1 MPSPRPGGEYEPVG
15 IHHASRRHGS
25 RVAVLSAPG
34 AGKLMR
40 RIALTLVLWLCSAVV
55 VQGQG
60 SPAKVPVVGWLS
72 PATTQSYS
80 QALPG
85 NPGLH
90 QLRRALAKYGL
101 IDGENIHIDMRLA
114 EGNLDRLP
122 VLAQGLVRDGA
133 TVILAFGEPA
143 GRAVQ
148 AATKTLPVV
157 CAGDDMVNSGLAA
170 SLAKPGSNITGV
182 SILATELDAKKIE
195 VLKELL
201 PDAKR
206 FGVINDPATS
216 GPDRPR
222 AMAEIA
228 RRLGIEL
235 QTIDVRSPHDLELAF
250 QALRTARVE
259 GVNVVASALLTSF
272 RRQLGE
278 FSLAAKIPAICQFRN
293 AVEAG
298 CLASYGIALEDI
310 YALSANQIDKLL
322 KGAKPA
328 DLPVQQPTKFQ
339 LVINVRAAKTLG
351 VNISP
356 TLLARAD
363 EIIE

>member
-1 MPSPRPGGEYEPVG
+1 
-15 IHHASRRHGS
+15 
-25 RVAVLSAPG
+25 
-34 AGKLMR
+34 MR

-182 SILATELDAKKIE
+182 SILATELDAKKS
-195 VLKELL
+195 
-201 PDAKR
+201 R
-206 FGVINDPATS
+206 F
-216 GPDRPR
+216 
-222 AMAEIA
+222 
-228 RRLGIEL
+228 
-235 QTIDVRSPHDLELAF
+235 
-250 QALRTARVE
+250 
-259 GVNVVASALLTSF
+259 
-272 RRQLGE
+272 
-278 FSLAAKIPAICQFRN
+278 
-293 AVEAG
+293 
-298 CLASYGIALEDI
+298 
-310 YALSANQIDKLL
+310 
-322 KGAKPA
+322 
-328 DLPVQQPTKFQ
+328 
-339 LVINVRAAKTLG
+339 
-351 VNISP
+351 
-356 TLLARAD
+356 
-363 EIIE
+363 